1 MRVVFFYK
9 YMKKAYRLKT
19 KKEIDFV
26 FANKKSVKNQY
37 FGIHYVKDIDQ
48 QHFRFALSIG
58 RKYGNA
64 VSRNVR
70 KRQIRMI
77 ISTVQQLLNHVQFV
91 VVVYPKSSDL
101 SFEDVKKNVLQLID
115 QAPLTEKKQ

>member
-1 MRVVFFYK
+1 
-9 YMKKAYRLKT
+9 MKKAYRLKT

-48 QHFRFALSIG
+48 SHFRFALSIG

-64 VSRNVR
+64 VSRNFR
-70 KRQIRMI
+70 KRQIRTI
-77 ISTVQQLLNHVQFV
+77 ISTIQQLLNHVQFV

-115 QAPLTEKKQ
+115 QAALTEKKQ

>member
-1 MRVVFFYK
+1 
-9 YMKKAYRLKT
+9 MKKAYRLKT

-48 QHFRFALSIG
+48 SHFRFALSIG

-64 VSRNVR
+64 VSRNLR

-91 VVVYPKSSDL
+91 VVVYPKSNDL

-115 QAPLTEKKQ
+115 QAALTEKKQ

>member
-37 FGIHYVKDIDQ
+37 FGIHYVKDIDL

-115 QAPLTEKKQ
+115 QAALTEKKQ